1 MTSKKY
7 YTKDGEEIPD
17 IFLVKV
23 EHTYMV
29 TGLGEQYGNEAF
41 DNTDELKGFIA
52 YELTASVDS
61 FVDWDKIA
69 GGCIELTNV
78 EIVKA
83 MVIDPDGD

>member
-1 MTSKKY
+1 MTAAKY
-7 YTKDGEEIPD
+7 CTKDGEEIPD

-29 TGLGEQYGNEAF
+29 TGLGEEYGNEAF
-41 DNTDELKGFIA
+41 ENTDELKDFIA
-52 YELTASVDS
+52 NELTVSVDG

-69 GGCIELTNV
+69 GGCVELTNV

-83 MVIDPDGD
+83 MVIDPEGD